1 MSFIKTIVYDENKTQ
16 KDAELE
22 IELQNISA
30 SYGFSPNILNTTF
43 DDDKCV
49 IEMEDLGDECVFDNY
64 GDDPADVPEDIWVQI
79 RRILDTLLEEEAI
92 EYVDISPYN
101 FIEKDGKVYVVD
113 FGDAYYSD
121 EKKGDGY
128 INEFLDDFLDGAN
141 EWNPDFF

>member
-1 MSFIKTIVYDENKTQ
+1 MSFIKTIVYDENKTR

-30 SYGFSPNILNTTF
+30 SYGFSPKILNTTF

-64 GDDPADVPEDIWVQI
+64 GDDPADVPEHIWVEI
-79 RRILDTLLEEEAI
+79 RHILDKLLEEEAI
-92 EYVDISPYN
+92 E
-101 FIEKDGKVYVVD
+101 YVVD

-128 INEFLDDFLDGAN
+128 IDEFLDDFLDGEN
-141 EWNPDFF
+141 EWNPDFL

>member
-1 MSFIKTIVYDENKTQ
+1 MSFIKTIVYDENKTR

-30 SYGFSPNILNTTF
+30 SYGFSPKILNTTF

-64 GDDPADVPEDIWVQI
+64 GDDPADVPEHIWVEI
-79 RRILDTLLEEEAI
+79 RHILDKLLEEEAI

-101 FIEKDGKVYVVD
+101 FIEKDGKMYVVD

-128 INEFLDDFLDGAN
+128 IDEFLDDFLDGEN
-141 EWNPDFF
+141 EWNPDFL

>member
-1 MSFIKTIVYDENKTQ
+1 MSFIKTIVYDENKTR

-30 SYGFSPNILNTTF
+30 SHGFSPKILNTTF

-64 GDDPADVPEDIWVQI
+64 GDDPAVVPEDIWNKI
-79 RRILDTLLEEEAI
+79 RHILNTLLEEEAI

-101 FIEKDGKVYVVD
+101 FIEKDGKMYVVD

-121 EKKGDGY
+121 EKIGDGY
-128 INEFLDDFLDGAN
+128 INEFLDDFLDGDN